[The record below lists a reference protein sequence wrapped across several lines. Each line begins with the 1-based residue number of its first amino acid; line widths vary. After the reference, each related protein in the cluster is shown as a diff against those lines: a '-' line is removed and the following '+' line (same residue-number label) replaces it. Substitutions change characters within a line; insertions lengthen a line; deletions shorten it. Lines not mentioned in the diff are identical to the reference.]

1 MTDSSEQ
8 EAGADTV
15 PVHGIVMR
23 RSSLPS
29 SRFGAWLV
37 EKMQDGWVYL
47 KSADLTATN
56 KITRDHYNQICDEP
70 GQNMRVRQAPP
81 CTTQRL
87 VGIAARAMSACRF
100 SRITPK
106 SPGCRR

>member
-1 MTDSSEQ
+1 MTDQSEQ

-56 KITRDHYNQICDEP
+56 KITRDHYNQICDELDKTCECGKP
-70 GQNMRVRQAPP
+70 AVYNTKTGRY
-81 CTTQRL
+81 C
-87 VGIAARAMSACRF
+87 GACDECMPF
-100 SRITPK
+100 
-106 SPGCRR
+106 